1 MSETTTNTSQI
12 DLMALNKK
20 ASIEEHQLSAQETLD
35 ADLKHDSVTNVAKQ
49 LRNLSLNESQHMP
62 KETQAKKLDSL
73 EQWANKLFDTES
85 PTVSLGRYGMKTPAD
100 VIKFIKSPAG
110 EVLIGE
116 MKTQYAEELRTR
128 EEIQL
133 KQREE
138 GFFKL
143 LLRVALILMYIENKA
158 HASDKVKELVL
169 EQNKKS
175 VELAKKVSTPSEL
188 NIQKQHKKQLASD
201 YDKAIN
207 SMAQRQD
214 SLNTDMAEL
223 QLEQQH
229 LEQIATEIDSK
240 FAHFAKALNAN
251 ELYDEESSLDALKE
265 HSATIEHELEAV
277 YNQLDIN
284 PDDAVAKMQASKLN
298 LQLVD
303 LRDRIDVLKG
313 NKYLVNAQ
321 GEEVSSFKDH
331 AFILD
336 PKMKLVVE
344 NGVNYLIRQNQ
355 DWEKVKENPED
366 KHRAQ
371 QKAESLDNMGAK
383 KICQHHHRAELTK
396 HQSFFDVLA
405 HKIAHCIEEQLT
417 VKNQMLL
424 LQGAK
429 ASAQNLM
436 NEPGL
441 SHQAPTPAPTL
452 KAHAQPSLPQNVTLQ
467 YKEQIQE
474 IKSLTDYSQW
484 WKLEPGLPKGVR
496 AEIQKQEEFRNM
508 PRSGPIPQLFKEF
521 MLRTLERFNVDATR
535 PNITAIKSPTDIKLE
550 QQHQSTAPS
559 PFGMKPTPFK

>member
-1 MSETTTNTSQI
+1 MSETTTNKSQA
-12 DLMALNKK
+12 DLNTQNKQV
-20 ASIEEHQLSAQETLD
+20 SVEEHKLPLKQMLD
-35 ADLKHDSVTNVAKQ
+35 ADLKNDSVHNVASK
-49 LRNLSLNESQHMP
+49 LHNLSLNESKNAPQ
-62 KETQAKKLDSL
+62 KTQAKSIDSL
-73 EQWANKLFDTES
+73 EQWVNKLFDMEY

-116 MKTQYAEELRTR
+116 MKTQFAEELRTR

-138 GFFKL
+138 SFFKL
-143 LLRVALILMYIENKA
+143 LLRVSLILMYIENKA
-158 HASDKVKELVL
+158 HAAEKVKELIL

-175 VELAKKVSTPSEL
+175 VELAKNVSKPTES
-188 NIQKQHKKQLASD
+188 NIKKQQKNQLAAD
-201 YDKAIN
+201 YDRAIN

-214 SLNTDMAEL
+214 SLTMDMAEL
-223 QLEQQH
+223 QREQQH
-229 LEQIATEIDSK
+229 LEQLAAEIDSK
-240 FAHFAKALNAN
+240 FELFAEGLSAN
-251 ELYDEESSLDALKE
+251 ELHDEEPSQVALEE
-265 HSATIEHELEAV
+265 HLAAVEGELEAV

-284 PDDAVAKMQASKLN
+284 PEDAVAKIQASKLN
-298 LQLVD
+298 LQHID
-303 LRDRIDVLKG
+303 LRDRLNVLNG
-313 NKYLVNAQ
+313 NKYLVNMH
-321 GEEVSSFKDH
+321 GDEVSSFKDH

-336 PKMKLVVE
+336 RTMKLVVE

-355 DWEKVKENPED
+355 DWEKVKENPEA

-371 QKAESLDNMGAK
+371 QKAESLDNLGAK
-383 KICQHHHRAELTK
+383 KICQHHHRAELNK
-396 HQSFFDVLA
+396 HQSFVDVLSR
-405 HKIAHCIEEQLT
+405 KIEQCIQEQ
-417 VKNQMLL
+417 
-424 LQGAK
+424 
-429 ASAQNLM
+429 M

-452 KAHAQPSLPQNVTLQ
+452 KAHAPPSLPQNVTLQ

-535 PNITAIKSPTDIKLE
+535 PNVTAIKSPTDIKLE

-559 PFGMKPTPFK
+559 PFSMKPTPFK